1 MANSK
6 QTRELE
12 SRELEARA
20 LDMYTPA
27 SLLPEPTPEP
37 GKVFRWIATHV
48 MGAADPTNVSRKMRE
63 GWEPEKAVD
72 HPEMQLVG
80 DKNGNIEIGGLMLCS
95 MPEAKAKAR
104 DAYYAAQAAAQ
115 MDSVN
120 NHFMKNN
127 DPRMPLFKESSSTV
141 SRGRGFGSGTK

>member
-1 MANSK
+1 MAGK
-6 QTRELE
+6 LKTRELD
-12 SRELEARA
+12 SRESEARA
-20 LDMYTPA
+20 LDAYTPE

-48 MGAADPTNVSRKMRE
+48 MGQSDPTNVSRKMRE

-72 HPEMQLVG
+72 HPELMLPG
-80 DKNGNIEIGGLMLCS
+80 DKHGNIEIGGLMLCS
-95 MPEAKAKAR
+95 MPEVKARAR
-104 DAYYAAQAAAQ
+104 DAYYAAQASAQ

-127 DPRMPLFKESSSTV
+127 DPRMPLFKESRSEV
-141 SRGRGFGSGTK
+141 RRGGFGSGTK

>member
-1 MANSK
+1 MVDTK
-6 QTRELE
+6 KPRELETRELN
-12 SRELEARA
+12 ARA

-48 MGAADPTNVSRKMRE
+48 MGQADPTNVSKKMRE

-72 HPEMQLVG
+72 HPELQLMG
-80 DKNGNIEIGGLMLCS
+80 DKNGNVEVGGLMLCS
-95 MPEAKAKAR
+95 MPEGRARAR
-104 DAYYAAQAAAQ
+104 DAYYAAQASAQ

-127 DPRMPLFKESSSTV
+127 DPRMPLFQEQRSGV
-141 SRGRGFGSGTK
+141 SRGGFGSGTK

>member
-1 MANSK
+1 MVAK
-6 QTRELE
+6 HQTRELD

-20 LDMYTPA
+20 LELYTPA

-37 GKVFRWIATHV
+37 GKAFRWVATHV
-48 MGAADPTNVSRKMRE
+48 MGLADPTNVSRKMRE

-72 HPEMQLVG
+72 HPEMQLPG

-95 MPEAKAKAR
+95 MPENKAKAR

-127 DPRMPLFKESSSTV
+127 DPRMPLFKENRSEV
-141 SRGRGFGSGTK
+141 RRGGFGSGTK

>member
-1 MANSK
+1 MAGK
-6 QTRELE
+6 QNRELE
-12 SRELEARA
+12 SREANTRA

-48 MGAADPTNVSRKMRE
+48 MGTLDPTNVSKKMRE

-72 HPEMQLVG
+72 HPEMQING

-95 MPEAKAKAR
+95 MPEGKAKAR
-104 DAYYAAQAAAQ
+104 DAYYASQASAQ
-115 MDSVN
+115 MESVN

-127 DPRMPLFKESSSTV
+127 DPRMPLFTENRSEV
-141 SRGRGFGSGTK
+141 RRGGFGSGTK

>member
-1 MANSK
+1 MAVK
-6 QTRELE
+6 PREFDTREQNL
-12 SRELEARA
+12 RA
-20 LDMYTPA
+20 LDEYTPA
-27 SLLPEPTPEP
+27 ALLPEPTPEP

-48 MGAADPTNVSRKMRE
+48 MGLADPTNVSRKMRE

-72 HPEMQLVG
+72 HPEMQIMG

-95 MPEAKAKAR
+95 MPENKAKAR

-127 DPRMPLFKESSSTV
+127 DPRMPLFKENRSEV
-141 SRGRGFGSGTK
+141 RRGGFGSGTK

>member
-1 MANSK
+1 MAAK
-6 QTRELE
+6 PQPRELD
-12 SRELEARA
+12 SREMNQRA
-20 LDMYTPA
+20 QDEYTPA

-48 MGAADPTNVSRKMRE
+48 MGQADPTNVSRKMRD

-72 HPEMQLVG
+72 HPELMLTG

-95 MPEAKAKAR
+95 MPEKKARAR

-127 DPRMPLFKESSSTV
+127 DPRMPLFRENTSEV
-141 SRGRGFGSGTK
+141 RRGNFGSGTK

>member
-1 MANSK
+1 MAAEK
-6 QTRELE
+6 K
-12 SRELEARA
+12 SRELDSRELQARA
-20 LDMYTPA
+20 LEMYTPA

-37 GKVFRWIATHV
+37 GKAFHWVATHV
-48 MGAADPTNVSRKMRE
+48 MGQSDPTNVSKKFRE

-72 HPEMQLVG
+72 HPELQIVG

-95 MPEAKAKAR
+95 MPEERARAR
-104 DAYYAAQAAAQ
+104 DAYYNAQAQAQ

-127 DPRMPLFKESSSTV
+127 DPRMPLFTENRSEV
-141 SRGRGFGSGTK
+141 RRGGFGSGSK